1 MNNSTATHSNYG
13 RCFLPYL
20 YLN

>member
-1 MNNSTATHSNYG
+1 MNNSTATHNNYG